1 MKLSSI
7 VISLVFLA
15 TTTQCRAAQGASLRG
30 GRQLAG
36 EEEDEFVIL
45 LESEECREF
54 TDDLLT
60 KIETLQSF
68 GEDAM
73 LDFVCSDVER
83 TLMKMN
89 LQYITEG
96 EGSNKCDLA
105 FDDLLLQEQVA
116 IVNAV
121 GTEDSCRKE
130 LSQEFQR
137 IQETLHLKDFKRGED
152 ELYRPVIAKNA
163 ALALSTWQIRRGKD

>member
-1 MKLSSI
+1 MKLFTI
-7 VISLVFLA
+7 IPLTFL
-15 TTTQCRAAQGASLRG
+15 AAQGAQAASLRG
-30 GRQLAG
+30 RGRQLVD
-36 EEEDEFVIL
+36 EDEDEFVLL

-54 TDDLLT
+54 TGDLLN
-60 KIETLQSF
+60 KIETLESF
-68 GEDAM
+68 GEDAV

-105 FDDLLLQEQVA
+105 FDDLLLQAQVK

-130 LSQEFQR
+130 LSQEFKD
-137 IQETLHLKDFKRGED
+137 IQERLHLKDFKFGEE
-152 ELYRPVIAKNA
+152 ELYRPIIAQNA

>member
-1 MKLSSI
+1 MKLSTI
-7 VISLVFLA
+7 ISLGLLA
-15 TTTQCRAAQGASLRG
+15 LEGVQAVSLRG
-30 GRQLAG
+30 GRKLAD
-36 EEEDEFVIL
+36 EEEKEDDFVLL

-54 TDDLLT
+54 TNELLN

-68 GEDAM
+68 GEEDV

-105 FDDLLLQEQVA
+105 FDDLLLQEQVK

-121 GTEDSCRKE
+121 GTGDSCRKE
-130 LSQEFQR
+130 LSQEFKN
-137 IQETLHLKDFKRGED
+137 IQESLHLKDFKYGEQ
-152 ELYRPVIAKNA
+152 EIYRPIIAVNA
-163 ALALSTWQIRRGKD
+163 ALALSTWQVRRGKD

>member
-1 MKLSSI
+1 MKLSAI
-7 VISLVFLA
+7 VSLAFLV
-15 TTTQCRAAQGASLRG
+15 TQGAQAASLRG
-30 GRQLAG
+30 GRQLADDE
-36 EEEDEFVIL
+36 EEEDSFVVL

-54 TDDLLT
+54 TAELLN

-68 GEDAM
+68 GEDAV

-105 FDDLLLQEQVA
+105 FDDLLLQEQVK

-121 GTEDSCRKE
+121 GTEESCRNE
-130 LSQEFQR
+130 LSLEFKD
-137 IQETLHLKDFKRGED
+137 IKENLHLKDFKFGEQ
-152 ELYRPVIAKNA
+152 EIYRPIIAGNA
-163 ALALSTWQIRRGKD
+163 ALALSTWQVRRGKD